1 MGTHPIF
8 ESDFDCLTEGEMSN
22 PGNNNEKRTPLIPT
36 SPRAPYRDF
45 GFKLPPSNP
54 VTSENIFS
62 YSKSTSTSNGDEL
75 PDDLS
80 LLSDTLQRLD
90 AEIETD
96 IRSGLVK
103 PKKESISNLDL
114 LSGAMKRITTLENA
128 LKMSNQ
134 RAVDAEKEL
143 AQLKLITVEQIRL
156 PSDLEEENLQLRNQI
171 DEMETF
177 LADYG
182 LVWVGSNRSDSDSDS
197 DESSNQEGYEYD
209 WKKIVQNVKELNE
222 IAGFDKIESK
232 KKNGAQQ
239 LVRKSAELRL
249 ELYNDGILLG
259 KGPFRAIQNCSIFL
273 QDLQDG
279 FFPAE
284 LQSKY
289 PDGVIFDLHDFHTQ
303 NYARLFPGIGKSLK
317 DSPVVNYN
325 DPSLIKTDDLINMM
339 PLEISESLPKITRP
353 SSSIASVRES
363 AGPLATI
370 RVKSFEGTNHIIKMR
385 YSDTIGDLRKHLRS
399 IVPDLQFRIL
409 SYDESSQGWSPIEDE
424 SQNLIEL
431 KLTPRAALQLGKCTT
446 KSQIMSQSISELKSP
461 SYADKTTNCTY

>member
-45 GFKLPPSNP
+45 GFQMPPSS

-62 YSKSTSTSNGDEL
+62 YSSTNSIGGEL
-75 PDDLS
+75 PGDLS

-103 PKKESISNLDL
+103 PKKGSVSNLDL

-143 AQLKLITVEQIRL
+143 EQLKLIAVEQIRL

-197 DESSNQEGYEYD
+197 DESNIEKTDSEYD
-209 WKKIVQNVKELNE
+209 WIKIVRNVKELND

-232 KKNGAQQ
+232 QKNGAQKAISSKIS
-239 LVRKSAELRL
+239 RIEI
-249 ELYNDGILLG
+249 GI
-259 KGPFRAIQNCSIFL
+259 IQ
-273 QDLQDG
+273 
-279 FFPAE
+279 
-284 LQSKY
+284 
-289 PDGVIFDLHDFHTQ
+289 
-303 NYARLFPGIGKSLK
+303 
-317 DSPVVNYN
+317 
-325 DPSLIKTDDLINMM
+325 
-339 PLEISESLPKITRP
+339 
-353 SSSIASVRES
+353 
-363 AGPLATI
+363 
-370 RVKSFEGTNHIIKMR
+370 
-385 YSDTIGDLRKHLRS
+385 
-399 IVPDLQFRIL
+399 
-409 SYDESSQGWSPIEDE
+409 
-424 SQNLIEL
+424 
-431 KLTPRAALQLGKCTT
+431 
-446 KSQIMSQSISELKSP
+446 
-461 SYADKTTNCTY
+461 

>member
-45 GFKLPPSNP
+45 GFQMPPSS

-62 YSKSTSTSNGDEL
+62 YSSTNSIGGEL
-75 PDDLS
+75 PGDLS

-96 IRSGLVK
+96 IRSGLIK
-103 PKKESISNLDL
+103 PKKESVSNLDL

-197 DESSNQEGYEYD
+197 ETSIEKTDFEFN
-209 WKKIVQNVKELNE
+209 WIKIVRNVKELNE
-222 IAGFDKIESK
+222 IAGFDKVESK
-232 KKNGAQQ
+232 PKNGAQQ

-249 ELYNDGILLG
+249 ELYSDGILLG
-259 KGPFRAIQNCSIFL
+259 KGPFRAIQNCSLFL

-289 PDGVIFDLHDFHTQ
+289 PDGVIFDLHDLHTK
-303 NYARLFPGIGKSLK
+303 NYARLFPGVGKSLK

-325 DPSLIKTDDLINMM
+325 DPSLIKTDDLMNMM
-339 PLEISESLPKITRP
+339 PPEISESLPRITRP
-353 SSSIASVRES
+353 PSSTISVRES

-370 RVKSFEGTNHIIKMR
+370 RVKSFEGTNHIIKLR
-385 YSDTIGDLRKHLRS
+385 YTDTICDLRRHLRS
-399 IVPDLQFRIL
+399 IVPDTQFRIL
-409 SYDESSQGWSPIEDE
+409 SYDETSQGWCPIENE
-424 SQNLIEL
+424 NQNLVEL
-431 KLTPRAALQLGKCTT
+431 KLTPRAALQLGKCST
-446 KSQIMSQSISELKSP
+446 KTQIMSQSISELKS
-461 SYADKTTNCTY
+461 YADKTTNCTY

>member
-1 MGTHPIF
+1 
-8 ESDFDCLTEGEMSN
+8 MSN

-45 GFKLPPSNP
+45 GFQMPPSS

-62 YSKSTSTSNGDEL
+62 YSNTNSIGDEL
-75 PDDLS
+75 PGDLS

-103 PKKESISNLDL
+103 PKKESVSNLDL

-182 LVWVGSNRSDSDSDS
+182 LVWVGSNRSDSDTGSDS
-197 DESSNQEGYEYD
+197 EDSNIEKTDSEYD
-209 WKKIVQNVKELNE
+209 WNKIIQNVQELND

-232 KKNGAQQ
+232 QKNGAQKAISSKIS
-239 LVRKSAELRL
+239 RIKI
-249 ELYNDGILLG
+249 GI
-259 KGPFRAIQNCSIFL
+259 IQ
-273 QDLQDG
+273 
-279 FFPAE
+279 
-284 LQSKY
+284 
-289 PDGVIFDLHDFHTQ
+289 
-303 NYARLFPGIGKSLK
+303 
-317 DSPVVNYN
+317 
-325 DPSLIKTDDLINMM
+325 
-339 PLEISESLPKITRP
+339 
-353 SSSIASVRES
+353 
-363 AGPLATI
+363 
-370 RVKSFEGTNHIIKMR
+370 
-385 YSDTIGDLRKHLRS
+385 
-399 IVPDLQFRIL
+399 
-409 SYDESSQGWSPIEDE
+409 
-424 SQNLIEL
+424 
-431 KLTPRAALQLGKCTT
+431 
-446 KSQIMSQSISELKSP
+446 
-461 SYADKTTNCTY
+461 

>member
-45 GFKLPPSNP
+45 GFQIPPSS

-62 YSKSTSTSNGDEL
+62 YSSTNSIGGEL
-75 PDDLS
+75 PCDLS

-96 IRSGLVK
+96 IRSGLIK
-103 PKKESISNLDL
+103 PKKESVSNLDL

-143 AQLKLITVEQIRL
+143 TQLKLITVEQIRL

-197 DESSNQEGYEYD
+197 ETSIEKTDFEFD
-209 WKKIVQNVKELNE
+209 WNKIVRNVKELNE
-222 IAGFDKIESK
+222 IAGFDKVESK
-232 KKNGAQQ
+232 PKNGAQQ

-249 ELYNDGILLG
+249 ELYSDGILLG
-259 KGPFRAIQNCSIFL
+259 KGPFRAIQNCSLFL

-289 PDGVIFDLHDFHTQ
+289 PEGVIFDLHDLHTK
-303 NYARLFPGIGKSLK
+303 NYARLFPGVGKSLK

-325 DPSLIKTDDLINMM
+325 DPSLIKTDDLMNMM
-339 PLEISESLPKITRP
+339 PPEISESLPRITRP
-353 SSSIASVRES
+353 PSSTISVRES

-370 RVKSFEGTNHIIKMR
+370 RVKSFEGTNHIIKLR
-385 YSDTIGDLRKHLRS
+385 YTDTICDLRRHLRS
-399 IVPDLQFRIL
+399 IVPDTQFRIL
-409 SYDESSQGWSPIEDE
+409 SYDETSQGWCPIENE
-424 SQNLIEL
+424 NQNLVEL
-431 KLTPRAALQLGKCTT
+431 KLTPRAALQLGKCST
-446 KSQIMSQSISELKSP
+446 KTQIMSQSISELKS
-461 SYADKTTNCTY
+461 YADKTTNCTY

>member
-45 GFKLPPSNP
+45 GFQMPPSS

-62 YSKSTSTSNGDEL
+62 YSSTNSIGGEL
-75 PDDLS
+75 PGDLS

-96 IRSGLVK
+96 IRSGLIK
-103 PKKESISNLDL
+103 PKKESVSNLDL

-197 DESSNQEGYEYD
+197 ETSIEKTDFEFN
-209 WKKIVQNVKELNE
+209 WIKIVRNVKELNE
-222 IAGFDKIESK
+222 IAGFDKVESK
-232 KKNGAQQ
+232 PKNGAQKAISSEICR
-239 LVRKSAELRL
+239 VEI
-249 ELYNDGILLG
+249 GI
-259 KGPFRAIQNCSIFL
+259 IQ
-273 QDLQDG
+273 
-279 FFPAE
+279 
-284 LQSKY
+284 
-289 PDGVIFDLHDFHTQ
+289 
-303 NYARLFPGIGKSLK
+303 
-317 DSPVVNYN
+317 
-325 DPSLIKTDDLINMM
+325 
-339 PLEISESLPKITRP
+339 
-353 SSSIASVRES
+353 
-363 AGPLATI
+363 
-370 RVKSFEGTNHIIKMR
+370 
-385 YSDTIGDLRKHLRS
+385 
-399 IVPDLQFRIL
+399 
-409 SYDESSQGWSPIEDE
+409 
-424 SQNLIEL
+424 
-431 KLTPRAALQLGKCTT
+431 
-446 KSQIMSQSISELKSP
+446 
-461 SYADKTTNCTY
+461 

>member
-1 MGTHPIF
+1 
-8 ESDFDCLTEGEMSN
+8 MSN

-45 GFKLPPSNP
+45 GFQMPPSS

-62 YSKSTSTSNGDEL
+62 YSNTNSIGDEL
-75 PDDLS
+75 PGDLS

-103 PKKESISNLDL
+103 PKKESVSNLDL

-182 LVWVGSNRSDSDSDS
+182 LVWVGSNRSESDTGSDSEDS
-197 DESSNQEGYEYD
+197 NIEKTDSEYD
-209 WKKIVQNVKELNE
+209 WNKIIRNVQELND

-232 KKNGAQQ
+232 QKNGAQKAISSKIS
-239 LVRKSAELRL
+239 RIKI
-249 ELYNDGILLG
+249 GI
-259 KGPFRAIQNCSIFL
+259 IQ
-273 QDLQDG
+273 
-279 FFPAE
+279 
-284 LQSKY
+284 
-289 PDGVIFDLHDFHTQ
+289 
-303 NYARLFPGIGKSLK
+303 
-317 DSPVVNYN
+317 
-325 DPSLIKTDDLINMM
+325 
-339 PLEISESLPKITRP
+339 
-353 SSSIASVRES
+353 
-363 AGPLATI
+363 
-370 RVKSFEGTNHIIKMR
+370 
-385 YSDTIGDLRKHLRS
+385 
-399 IVPDLQFRIL
+399 
-409 SYDESSQGWSPIEDE
+409 
-424 SQNLIEL
+424 
-431 KLTPRAALQLGKCTT
+431 
-446 KSQIMSQSISELKSP
+446 
-461 SYADKTTNCTY
+461 

>member
-45 GFKLPPSNP
+45 GFQMPPSS

-62 YSKSTSTSNGDEL
+62 YSSTNSIGGEL
-75 PDDLS
+75 PGDLS

-96 IRSGLVK
+96 IRSGLIK
-103 PKKESISNLDL
+103 PKKESVSNLDL

-197 DESSNQEGYEYD
+197 ETSIEKTDFEFN
-209 WKKIVQNVKELNE
+209 WIKIVRNVKELNE
-222 IAGFDKIESK
+222 IAGFDKVESK
-232 KKNGAQQ
+232 PKNGAQQ

-249 ELYNDGILLG
+249 ELYSDGILLG
-259 KGPFRAIQNCSIFL
+259 KGPFRAIQNCSLFL

-289 PDGVIFDLHDFHTQ
+289 PDGVIFDLHDLHTK
-303 NYARLFPGIGKSLK
+303 NYARLFPGVGKSLK

-325 DPSLIKTDDLINMM
+325 DPSLIKTDDLMNMM
-339 PLEISESLPKITRP
+339 PPEISESLPRITRP
-353 SSSIASVRES
+353 PSSTISVRES

-370 RVKSFEGTNHIIKMR
+370 RVKSFEG
-385 YSDTIGDLRKHLRS
+385 Y
-399 IVPDLQFRIL
+399 F
-409 SYDESSQGWSPIEDE
+409 
-424 SQNLIEL
+424 
-431 KLTPRAALQLGKCTT
+431 
-446 KSQIMSQSISELKSP
+446 
-461 SYADKTTNCTY
+461 